1 MEGAIAPV
9 ISILDDRKRK
19 LEIGGEI
26 IGVKSAP
33 NDIPSPEIIALEK
46 KW

>member
-9 ISILDDRKRK
+9 ISILDDRTRK

-26 IGVKSAP
+26 IGVQSAP
-33 NDIPSPEIIALEK
+33 NDIPSPEIIALEN